1 MLASYLGYDST
12 VHMYDMKVH
21 KPRLH
26 GYTNKE
32 KTIHKIKNKY
42 FSIASKPINIR
53 WMENPVL
60 YLITIFHE

>member
-12 VHMYDMKVH
+12 VYMYDMKVH

-32 KTIHKIKNKY
+32 KVFIK
-42 FSIASKPINIR
+42 
-53 WMENPVL
+53 
-60 YLITIFHE
+60 